1 MKTRLLLKK
10 PDFHVWTL
18 SRLLYRMY
26 IYIKYLFQFQPLN
39 IEPFQVL
46 LTNVCANRGLTAKN
60 VLCAFF
66 IQELRTLWL
75 SSYVLMFVHTF
86 LSTRNIQSTPQDTC
100 KYMLMVDCYISLFLT
115 SSSVIFSYINSKEAK

>member
-1 MKTRLLLKK
+1 VKTRLLLKK

-46 LTNVCANRGLTAKN
+46 LTNVCANRGWTAKN

-66 IQELRTLWL
+66 IQQYLEPYR
-75 SSYVLMFVHTF
+75 FH
-86 LSTRNIQSTPQDTC
+86 PTC
-100 KYMLMVDCYISLFLT
+100 
-115 SSSVIFSYINSKEAK
+115 